1 MEQVTAPCFGVCVAV
16 AEFKSQAAV
25 RCGTGDAELNGQ
37 RLINQR
43 VTGVQGFRE
52 GEIESGQIACC
63 APHQAGGEDGMPH
76 WCSPVRFPVNVIGDG
91 DRAGVVEKKGVVKA
105 GVVHAGWCEHQLLH
119 QAGEGLLADG
129 LQGGLQHRVTAV
141 AVVEACPRD
150 SLNGERL
157 VVGRWH
163 SAQHLLQG
171 RQCFLGPA
179 AAVGVGIAQTAG
191 VVQQHAEA
199 HRHLFGEVV
208 FWDRPTRQVTVDGF
222 IQSNF
227 LGGKEFHRGQGGEG
241 LGDRLGLKQGVG
253 RDRSAAGQVRQ
264 AKAPR
269 PGDAS
274 VFDHRDRGTWN
285 VVLSS

>member
-1 MEQVTAPCFGVCVAV
+1 MA
-16 AEFKSQAAV
+16 
-25 RCGTGDAELNGQ
+25 
-37 RLINQR
+37 
-43 VTGVQGFRE
+43 GVQRFGE

-63 APHQAGGEDGMPH
+63 APHQTGGEDGMPH
-76 WCSPVRFPVNVIGDG
+76 RCSPVGFPINVIGDG

-129 LQGGLQHRVTAV
+129 FQGGLQHRVTAV

-171 RQCFLGPA
+171 RQCLLGPA

-199 HRHLFGEVV
+199 HRHLFGV
-208 FWDRPTRQVTVDGF
+208 FVLGNGPPRQVTVDGF
-222 IQSNF
+222 IQSN
-227 LGGKEFHRGQGGEG
+227 LLVGKEFHRGQGGEG
-241 LGDRLGLKQGVG
+241 FGDRLGLKQGVG
-253 RDRSAAGQVRQ
+253 RDRSAAGQIRQ

-269 PGDAS
+269 PGDPA
-274 VFDHRDRGTWN
+274 VFDHGDGSARN
-285 VVLSS
+285 VVLLAQRFDALLQGSQQCRRVG